1 MDILLA
7 GIFYLLISEPGLAVY
22 PVLDRPPSQ
31 VVWGAAFRA
40 RIPVSAHDVIRFRA
54 DALSRTPPVPNTP
67 EVDRDNYIPMSLD
80 YLRHGRDWDT
90 RWYWGVGVGW
100 IWRTRTMPDLS
111 IVTADSATGSV
122 ILGRALSVGKGQV
135 VFEGRLELEA
145 IEGGVSP
152 AVAFSVGYR
161 HHFTF
166 K

>member
-1 MDILLA
+1 MSYLLA
-7 GIFYLLISEPGLAVY
+7 GIFYLLISEPGIAVY

-31 VVWGAAFRA
+31 VVWGAAIRA
-40 RIPVSAHDVIRFRA
+40 RIPVSAHDVIRFRV

-100 IWRTRTMPDLS
+100 IWRDRTMPDLTV
-111 IVTADSATGSV
+111 VTADSATGSV
-122 ILGRALSVGKGQV
+122 ILGRALSVGKGQI

-145 IEGGVSP
+145 IEEGVTP
-152 AVAFSVGYR
+152 AVALSVGYR

-166 K
+166 R